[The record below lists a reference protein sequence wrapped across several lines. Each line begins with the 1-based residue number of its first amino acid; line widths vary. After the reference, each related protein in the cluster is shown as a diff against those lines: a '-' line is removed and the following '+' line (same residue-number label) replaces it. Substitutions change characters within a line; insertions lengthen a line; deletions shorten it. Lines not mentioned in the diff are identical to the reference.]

1 MNDTSTPPAEL
12 VGLLWG
18 WRRGDPMPALASP
31 AKDWRITASQR
42 ADATP
47 TAELCELMLRDFGL
61 PLAASARRF
70 GRGYHLYLGW
80 LGERPVTC
88 GWVARGAASMG
99 NPGVAF
105 QIPHDQT
112 YLFAFET
119 LTAWRGLGCY
129 PALLQAILAEEPAEW
144 SWIIHQSDNIA
155 SQRGIARAGFQ
166 RACAVYA
173 TVAGTLA
180 LRPDG
185 AEDLAEAGAALLS
198 LPLLADG

>member
-12 VGLLWG
+12 VGLLWS
-18 WRRGDPMPALASP
+18 WRCGDPLPALASP
-31 AKDWRITASQR
+31 VGAWRVTASQR
-42 ADATP
+42 ADAAP
-47 TAELCELMLRDFGL
+47 EAELSELMLRDFEL

-80 LGERPVTC
+80 LGERPVTY
-88 GWVARGAASMG
+88 GWVARGAASME

-105 QIPHDQT
+105 QVPPDQT

-119 LTAWRGLGCY
+119 LPAWRGRGCY

-166 RACAVYA
+166 QACAVYA
-173 TVAGTLA
+173 TAAGALA

-185 AEDLAEAGAALLS
+185 AAERVAAGARLLG
-198 LPLLADG
+198 LPLLADH